1 MFGFPKKKLSGGSR
15 DPEIMIIAQLNARVQ
30 PMDRGE
36 YFEEPL
42 DKVLKSEGIGE
53 VTGGGTL
60 LADEPYGIEYSDI
73 EIMVHEASDSVVQ
86 KIIAEL
92 EKLGAPRGSI
102 LKFEDR
108 DDMPFGR
115 LEGMAVFLDGVNLPA
130 EVYETSDVNH
140 IIDTCDQLIEGVG
153 QMQGYWEGSQETAL
167 YFYGTSFDEMQTLTA
182 DFLATEPLCQN
193 ARIEKI
199 A

>member
-42 DKVLKSEGIGE
+42 DKVLKSEGIGQ

-73 EIMVHEASDSVVQ
+73 EIRVHEASDTVVQ
-86 KIIAEL
+86 KIISAL
-92 EKLGAPRGSI
+92 EELGAPKGAL
-102 LKFEDR
+102 LKFEDS
-108 DDMPFGR
+108 DDMRFER

-140 IIDTCDQLIEGVG
+140 VIDSCDKLIEGVG
-153 QMQGYWEGSQETAL
+153 QVQGYWEGSQETAL

>member
-15 DPEIMIIAQLNARVQ
+15 DPAIMIIAQLNARVQ
-30 PMDRGE
+30 PTDRGE

-42 DKVLKSEGIGE
+42 DEVLKSEGIGQ

-60 LADEPYGIEYSDI
+60 FADEPYGIEYSDV

-92 EKLGAPRGSI
+92 EKLGAPRGSL

-108 DDMPFGR
+108 DDMRFGR
-115 LEGMAVFLDGVNLPA
+115 LEGMAVFLDGVYLPA

-140 IIDTCDQLIEGVG
+140 VIDSCDKLIEGVG
-153 QMQGYWEGSQETAL
+153 QMQGYWQGSQETAL
-167 YFYGTSFDEMQTLTA
+167 YFYGTIFEAMQTLTA

-193 ARIEKI
+193 ARIVKI

>member
-1 MFGFPKKKLSGGSR
+1 
-15 DPEIMIIAQLNARVQ
+15 
-30 PMDRGE
+30 
-36 YFEEPL
+36 
-42 DKVLKSEGIGE
+42 
-53 VTGGGTL
+53 
-60 LADEPYGIEYSDI
+60 
-73 EIMVHEASDSVVQ
+73 
-86 KIIAEL
+86 
-92 EKLGAPRGSI
+92 
-102 LKFEDR
+102 
-108 DDMPFGR
+108 
-115 LEGMAVFLDGVNLPA
+115 MAVFLDGVNLPA

-167 YFYGTSFDEMQTLTA
+167 YFYGTTFDEMQTLTV

>member
-30 PMDRGE
+30 PTDRGE

-42 DKVLKSEGIGE
+42 DKVLKWEGIGE

-102 LKFEDR
+102 LQFEDR

-140 IIDTCDQLIEGVG
+140 VIDSCDKLIEWVG

-167 YFYGTSFDEMQTLTA
+167 YF
-182 DFLATEPLCQN
+182 
-193 ARIEKI
+193 
-199 A
+199 